1 VKKEDIIR
9 IAEKVYGPTK
19 FDDAAFFHLQAFA
32 IMVEIEV
39 REECAQECE
48 DPQMIKGGEVFA
60 ARIRY
65 GK

>member
-1 VKKEDIIR
+1 MTKDDIAR

>member
-1 VKKEDIIR
+1 MTKDDIAR
-9 IAEKVYGPTK
+9 IAEEVYGPTK
-19 FDDAAFFHLQAFA
+19 FDDAAFFHLLEFA
-32 IMVEIEV
+32 VRIQLRV